1 MHPTIERLIGS
12 WTKREVE
19 RQGPTTME
27 AEEQVKAELRR
38 IGAPGLFTKIQRN
51 AHLQDMPYTEALR
64 IVIHS
69 MKAWGIPPRWALRE

>member
-1 MHPTIERLIGS
+1 MNPVVEMWGRLLQ
-12 WTKREVE
+12 R
-19 RQGPTTME
+19 RE
-27 AEEQVKAELRR
+27 AERTSPTALDVEDELKAELRR
-38 IGAPGLFTKIQRN
+38 IGAPALFVKIQRN